1 MLSVPSLMHDLA
13 SLKGTDLLR
22 DFAGSTSGGGPSL
35 GDARAGT
42 VDLAS
47 LDRTAAVHLADGFV
61 AEMDALLDRASKAVS
76 STATVD
82 RAEAVGTWAWNVERG
97 LEA

>member
-1 MLSVPSLMHDLA
+1 MHDLA

-22 DFAGSTSGGGPSL
+22 DFAGSTSSGEPSL
-35 GDARAGT
+35 DDVRAGK
-42 VDLAS
+42 VDLAE

-61 AEMDALLDRASKAVS
+61 SEMDALLDRATKAVS

-82 RAEAVGTWAWNVERG
+82 RAEAVETWARNVERG

>member
-1 MLSVPSLMHDLA
+1 MLSVPTLMHDLA

-22 DFAGSTSGGGPSL
+22 DFAESTLGGGPSL
-35 GDARAGT
+35 EDVRAGK
-42 VDLAS
+42 VDPAG
-47 LDRTAAVHLADGFV
+47 LDPTAAVHLADGFV
-61 AEMDALLDRASKAVS
+61 SEMDALLDRATKTVS

-82 RAEAVGTWAWNVERG
+82 RAEAVGTWARNVERG

>member
-1 MLSVPSLMHDLA
+1 MHDLA

-22 DFAGSTSGGGPSL
+22 DFAGSTPDEGLSL
-35 GDARAGT
+35 DDVRVGT
-42 VDLAS
+42 VDLAGS
-47 LDRTAAVHLADGFV
+47 DRSAAVHLADGFV
-61 AEMDALLDRASKAVS
+61 AEMDALLDRATKAVS

-82 RAEAVGTWAWNVERG
+82 RAEAVGTWARKVERG

>member
-1 MLSVPSLMHDLA
+1 MLSVPNLMHDLA

-22 DFAGSTSGGGPSL
+22 DFAGVTSDEGPSL
-35 GDARAGT
+35 DNVRAGT
-42 VDLAS
+42 VDLAA

-61 AEMDALLDRASKAVS
+61 AEMDALLNRASEVAS
-76 STATVD
+76 STAAVD
-82 RAEAVGTWAWNVERG
+82 RAEAIGTWAQNVDRG

>member
-1 MLSVPSLMHDLA
+1 MRDLA

-22 DFAGSTSGGGPSL
+22 DFGGSMSSGGPSL
-35 GDARAGT
+35 DDVRAGT
-42 VDLAS
+42 VDLAE

-61 AEMDALLDRASKAVS
+61 AEMDALLDRASKVAA

-82 RAEAVGTWAWNVERG
+82 RAEAVGTWAGNVERG